1 MFATTRLEY
10 NQPLSHDRQR
20 LQRKNFQ
27 LKKKKKKNLI
37 YIIYLRNI
45 IFINI

>member
-10 NQPLSHDRQR
+10 NQPLSQNRQR

-27 LKKKKKKNLI
+27 LKKKKKTSST
-37 YIIYLRNI
+37 
-45 IFINI
+45 

>member
-10 NQPLSHDRQR
+10 NQSLSHDRQR

-27 LKKKKKKNLI
+27 LKKKKKPHLH
-37 YIIYLRNI
+37 NI
-45 IFINI
+45 ST

>member
-10 NQPLSHDRQR
+10 NQPLSQNRQR

-27 LKKKKKKNLI
+27 LKKKKKKPHLH
-37 YIIYLRNI
+37 NI
-45 IFINI
+45 ST